1 VRYPQ
6 AARIA
11 FLCFL
16 LVTVAARGQSHGA
29 NKPLPPSTF
38 RLIAVNVSGSER
50 YKPEDVVRAAGLEL
64 GRTVHEG
71 DFKDAVRVLGDT
83 GAFASVAYR
92 FEYSPEGTKLDLEVQ
107 DAQRWV
113 PARFDNLVW
122 FSDQELGEKLHA
134 RVPLFSGQLP
144 VTGQLPDD
152 VSEALQEL
160 VDEKKIPG
168 RVEFTPIAPGDGP
181 PEAFVYSVTGP
192 RITIGKVE
200 FPNATPAELPRLEAA
215 GRKLQGA
222 EYTRSA
228 FLIQEDK
235 SLLPIYLEQG
245 FLKAKFGDFQ
255 ARVIQNDPNQVQVD
269 ITVPV
274 VPGDQYKLSSLDF
287 LGYKAFPA
295 DTLRSLVHLQ
305 TGQPANVGELRQD
318 LEGIKELYETHGY
331 MDIRIDSVPEI
342 NEPDLSVR
350 YVLTFKE
357 GAVYK
362 MGDLEILGVDSHTS
376 SRLQNL
382 WTLRSGDAYD
392 ASYPR
397 RFVAQALKQVMT
409 TGDWSTD
416 IQETRNQKDKTLDVT
431 LHFDRKP

>member
-1 VRYPQ
+1 M
-6 AARIA
+6 
-11 FLCFL
+11 
-16 LVTVAARGQSHGA
+16 LVTVAAQGQSSGT
-29 NKPLPPSTF
+29 NKALPASAF
-38 RLIAVNVSGSER
+38 RLIGVDVSGTER
-50 YKPEDVVRAAGLEL
+50 YKPEEVIRAAGLEL
-64 GRTVHEG
+64 GRTVHED

-107 DAQRWV
+107 DAQPWV
-113 PARFDNLVW
+113 PARFENLVW

-134 RVPLFSGQLP
+134 RVPLFSGHLP
-144 VTGQLPDD
+144 VTGKLADD

-160 VDEKKIPG
+160 LDERKIPG
-168 RVEFTPIAPGDGP
+168 RVEFTPIAQGDGP
-181 PEAFVYSVTGP
+181 PEAFVYSVTGL
-192 RITIGKVE
+192 RITIDNVE
-200 FPNATPAELPRLEAA
+200 FPNAAPPELPRLESA

-228 FLIQEDK
+228 FLIREDQ

-245 FLKAKFGDFQ
+245 YLKAKFGDFE
-255 ARVIQNDPNQVQVD
+255 ARVVHNDPNEVRVD

-274 VPGDQYKLSSLDF
+274 LPGSQYKLSSLEF
-287 LGYKAFPA
+287 SGNKAFPA

-305 TGQPANVGELRQD
+305 TGQPANVRELNED
-318 LEGIKELYETHGY
+318 LEGLKKLYETRGY
-331 MDIRIDSVPEI
+331 MDVRIDSASEI

-350 YVLTFKE
+350 YRLTFLE

-362 MGDLEILGVDSHTS
+362 MGDLEILGVDSPTS
-376 SRLQNL
+376 GRLQNL
-382 WTLRSGDAYD
+382 WTLRTGDAYD

-409 TGDWSTD
+409 TGEWSTD
-416 IQETRNQKDKTLDVT
+416 IQETRDQKDKTLDVT